1 MKSRLFST
9 LALFIGAL
17 SLLSCV
23 DSDQTQEVI
32 LERDKEAIEKFLKD
46 NPISSVKEYSEPI
59 EGFYMFWEVSTKQER
74 NSLTRGD
81 TVTVNY
87 TGKTLDKKIFDS
99 SIEQVAKDNG
109 IFSTGRKYQPLRYAV
124 GYGFTITG
132 FEFAISMMHAGEK
145 ATVIFPS
152 RLGYVTQASGGIPSN
167 SPLIF
172 ELDLV
177 QIKKGPNLNPLCAI
191 FLYSSFLHSW
201 ALVLARLQA
210 HSIRGLSMILKGT

>member
-1 MKSRLFST
+1 MKSRLFSA

-32 LERDKEAIEKFLKD
+32 LERDKEAIEKFLKE

-59 EGFYMFWEVSTKQER
+59 EGFYMFWQVSTKPER

-109 IFSTGRKYQPLRYAV
+109 IFSNARKYQPLRYAV

-152 RLGYVTQASGGIPSN
+152 RLGYGTQASGGIPAN

-177 QIKKGPNLNPLCAI
+177 QLKKGPNLNP
-191 FLYSSFLHSW
+191 
-201 ALVLARLQA
+201 
-210 HSIRGLSMILKGT
+210 

>member
-1 MKSRLFST
+1 MKSRLISA
-9 LALFIGAL
+9 LALLVGAL

-32 LERDKEAIEKFLKD
+32 LQRDKEAIEKFLKD
-46 NPISSVKEYSEPI
+46 NPIASVKEYSEPI
-59 EGFYMFWEVSTKQER
+59 EGFYMFWQVSVKPER

-87 TGKTLDKKIFDS
+87 TGRSLNNKVFDT

-109 IFSTGRKYQPLRYAV
+109 VFNTTRRYQPLRYAV

-132 FEFAISMMHAGEK
+132 FEFALSMMHQGEK

-152 RLGYVTQASGGIPSN
+152 RLGYGSQASGGIPAN

-177 QIKKGPNLNPLCAI
+177 QVKKGPNLNP
-191 FLYSSFLHSW
+191 
-201 ALVLARLQA
+201 
-210 HSIRGLSMILKGT
+210 